1 MAVRGITSYNSNI
14 YRRGASSSSDQLAAL
29 LKRSSVNT
37 QMLKKAY
44 TALEKAN
51 KKTYLNRTDISAEDT
66 VSKYFSYSTAK
77 DTSEN
82 EKALRTNT
90 ASMYTSS
97 IKLVSSKSMSEED
110 FVSSVKQFAEDYNST
125 VNTLKES
132 DNYVAVSSG
141 INMVNTTGSYAASLK
156 GVGITVNDDNT
167 LSVDETVLKNNISSA
182 KSMFSGNY
190 SYGGKMAKKA
200 SDLQSIARLTASSGA
215 GIYNRYGIFYG
226 SGNR

>member
-1 MAVRGITSYNSNI
+1 MAIRGISSYNANM
-14 YRRGASSSSDQLAAL
+14 YKRGASSSSDQLAAL

-44 TALEKAN
+44 TALEKTSKRN
-51 KKTYLNRTDISAEDT
+51 YLNRTDISAEDIAN
-66 VSKYFSYSTAK
+66 KYFNTSEKK
-77 DTSEN
+77 DTAEN
-82 EKALRTNT
+82 EKALKTNT

-97 IKLVSSKSMSEED
+97 VKLLSSKNMSDED
-110 FVSSVKQFAEDYNST
+110 FVKSVKQFAEDYNST
-125 VNTLKES
+125 VKTLKDS

-156 GVGITVNDDNT
+156 RVGITVNDDNT
-167 LSVDETVLKNNISSA
+167 LSVSESILKDNVSSA

-200 SDLQSIARLTASSGA
+200 SDLQSIAKFSASSGA

-226 SGNR
+226 SGN